1 VSNATR
7 APIYDLKG
15 YRLTWANTSG
25 VNADGTSVGRPENRR
40 SLLAGSYLWF
50 ASFELSTP
58 VSSLPARFN
67 LTNRDQ
73 FAAYVEDVL
82 TSASFASRVRQE
94 VAHKTSMHLSVGCRA
109 CRFPSFGLVVCA
121 SLCVL
126 YVLSAHACVRGCA
139 CCMG

>member
-25 VNADGTSVGRPENRR
+25 VNADGTSVGRPVNRR
-40 SLLAGSYLWF
+40 RLLAGSYLWS

-94 VAHKTSMHLSVGCRA
+94 VAHKRLCTSPLVAAPVDFHHSVWSMRPCVCFMSCRSVRA
-109 CRFPSFGLVVCA
+109 WVFVFYGLGV
-121 SLCVL
+121 
-126 YVLSAHACVRGCA
+126 
-139 CCMG
+139 